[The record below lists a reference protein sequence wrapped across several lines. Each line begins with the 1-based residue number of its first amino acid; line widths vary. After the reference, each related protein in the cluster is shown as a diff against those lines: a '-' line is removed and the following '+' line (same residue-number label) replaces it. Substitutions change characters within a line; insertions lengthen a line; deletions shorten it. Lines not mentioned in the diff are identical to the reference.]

1 MATKAE
7 IRKAAEDDLAYFA
20 LLVNP
25 GRLYD
30 EVHFKTFRFL
40 MDNEHDKLVLLP
52 RGHQKSHCM
61 AVWCAWWITKNPDT
75 TIMYASGTEDLAAE
89 QLYAIKGIL
98 ESDVYQ
104 KYWPEMIHPEEAKR
118 EEWNHLNIKVDHPT
132 RKQRGVRDRT
142 VAARSIAANTTG
154 LHGDILV
161 LDDIVVP
168 SNAYTIEGRQKVRA
182 GYSQFASILNPGGV
196 TKVCGTR
203 YHGDDI
209 YAMMIEMEAE
219 LFDDTGDVVG
229 TEQVFH
235 VYEEVVECDGV
246 FLWPRTKCAATGK
259 WFGFDPK
266 SLARIRAKYFAA
278 NERNQYYAQYYN
290 DPNRGIND
298 DDNFGFDYWS
308 SSSLTERDGKWF
320 YGGKE
325 LRVTAGGDFAY
336 TTQDTSDYTAFAVVG
351 IDAEGFVYILD
362 LFQFRTSKYAAMA
375 DKLFELQRK
384 WGFHKCKL
392 ETNAG
397 ASMIVEHIRSEI
409 RREGIPL
416 VIEGKQSRVDKD
428 ERYAAIMGTRYAN
441 SGVFHPKGGFINEY
455 EQQVTMA
462 RPRHDDLRDA
472 VCAAVEIC
480 KAPNKQ
486 RRTGVIKREG
496 NVISARFGGRRA

>member
-7 IRKAAEDDLAYFA
+7 IRAAAEKDLAYFA

-30 EVHFKTFRFL
+30 EVHFKAFKFL
-40 MDNEHDKLVLLP
+40 TDDEHDKLVLLP

-61 AVWCAWWITKNPDT
+61 AVWCAWWITKHPDT

-89 QLYAIKGIL
+89 QLYAIKAML

-132 RKQRGVRDRT
+132 RRSRGVRDRT
-142 VAARSIAANTTG
+142 LAARSIGANTTG
-154 LHGDILV
+154 LHGDVLV

-168 SNAYTIEGRQKVRA
+168 GNAYTVEGRQKVKA
-182 GYSQFASILNPGGV
+182 GYSQFASILNPGGI

-209 YAMMIEMEAE
+209 YAMMIDMEAE
-219 LFDDTGDVVG
+219 VFNDVGEVVDTERVFD
-229 TEQVFH
+229 
-235 VYEEVVECDGV
+235 VYEAEVEDDGE
-246 FLWPRTKCAATGK
+246 FLWPRTKCAKTGK

-290 DPNRGIND
+290 DPNRGLND
-298 DDNFGFDYWS
+298 DDNFGFQYWDS
-308 SSSLTERDGKWF
+308 RSLKEESGHYT

-325 LRVTAGGDFAY
+325 LRLFAGGDFAY

-351 IDAEGFVYILD
+351 VDAEGNIYILD

-375 DKLFELQRK
+375 DKLLELQRK

-409 RREGIPL
+409 KREGVPL
-416 VIEGKQSRVDKD
+416 AIEGKQSRVDKD

-441 SGVFHPKGGFINEY
+441 SAVFHPKGGYVNEY
-455 EQQVTMA
+455 EEQVSLA

-472 VCAAVEIC
+472 VCAAVEIA
-480 KAPNKQ
+480 KFPVNKG
-486 RRTGVIKREG
+486 RRGAIKREG
-496 NVISARFGGRRA
+496 NVISARFGGRRS